1 MVIEE
6 LKYLKIKFYYI
17 FYIDIGLIDKFF
29 EFDIFLFE
37 LIILKYVYVWKFVFY
52 L

>member
-1 MVIEE
+1 M
-6 LKYLKIKFYYI
+6 LKIKFYNI

-37 LIILKYVYVWKFVFY
+37 LIILKYVYGWKFVFY